1 MVKNDVDRMVK
12 KTMNEK
18 KDERIRNWTFILY
31 PESAPENWRDI
42 LDEEHIQWIESP
54 LHDKDK
60 NADAQ
65 PKKPHWHI
73 LMLYEGKK
81 SFEQMKELT
90 DKLHAPIPQ
99 KTASARGMVRYMA
112 HLDNPE
118 KVQYSQSDI
127 IGHGGADV
135 AEYLKPTSSSRYQLI
150 KEMMDFV
157 REKNII
163 EMEDLLTYASNERFD
178 DWFPLLCDNS
188 AYIMGSMIKSRRHRS
203 ERSPACNPDTGE
215 VL

>member
-1 MVKNDVDRMVK
+1 MS
-12 KTMNEK
+12 EK
-18 KDERIRNWTFILY
+18 KDDRTRNWTFILY
-31 PESAPENWRDI
+31 PESAPENWRDV
-42 LDEEHIQWIESP
+42 LDDEHIQWIESP
-54 LHDKDK
+54 LHDQDK
-60 NADAQ
+60 NADGQ

-73 LMLYEGKK
+73 LMLYDGKK
-81 SFEQMKELT
+81 AYEQIKELT
-90 DKLHAPIPQ
+90 DRLNAPIPQ

-118 KVQYSQSDI
+118 KVQYSQGDI

-163 EMEDLLTYASNERFD
+163 EMEDLLTYASSERFD

-188 AYIMGSMIKSRRHRS
+188 AYIMGAMIKSRRHRS
-203 ERSPACNPDTGE
+203 EQAPACDHNTGE
-215 VL
+215 VIE